1 MKMKMPLPYYIVRV
15 YDEDK
20 RIVETIVD
28 DDYEFI
34 REVFS
39 YRCMEI
45 RENWERG
52 NVDIVKV
59 TKGTLGL
66 TKKKVIERFK

>member
-1 MKMKMPLPYYIVRV
+1 MKIPMPYYIVRV

-28 DDYEFI
+28 HDYEFI
-34 REVFS
+34 RKVFS
-39 YRCMEI
+39 YRCMEV
-45 RENWERG
+45 RDNGYKG

-59 TKGTLGL
+59 AKGKFGL
-66 TKKKVIERFK
+66 TKKKVIERFM

>member
-1 MKMKMPLPYYIVRV
+1 MKMPMPYYIVRV
-15 YDEDK
+15 YDEDE

-28 DDYEFI
+28 HDYEFI

-39 YRCMEI
+39 YRCMDI
-45 RENWERG
+45 RDNGEKG

-59 TKGTLGL
+59 TKGKFGL
-66 TKKKVIERFK
+66 TKKKVIERFM

>member
-1 MKMKMPLPYYIVRV
+1 MKIPMPYYIVRV
-15 YDEDK
+15 YDEDE

-28 DDYEFI
+28 HDYEFI

-45 RENWERG
+45 RDNYEKG

-59 TKGTLGL
+59 AKGKFGL
-66 TKKKVIERFK
+66 KHKKVIERFK